1 MLRRNRHHL
10 QGYDMTEGKGTGNG
24 GGAPVEDLMRYDLLV
39 ETALRHVVR
48 LALTRVQREGLPG
61 DHHFYIAFDT
71 RHPALKISDRLRE
84 KYPEEM
90 TIVLQHQFWD
100 LKVLPDRFEVGLSFG
115 GVPEKLEIPFDAIT
129 GFYDPHVQFAL
140 QFRQPTEE
148 EMALMEGMEG
158 EVSSSSPVTG
168 EAALEEAAG
177 EQEAASDA
185 DAADKAKGTEEKV
198 ISLDAFRKKT

>member
-1 MLRRNRHHL
+1 
-10 QGYDMTEGKGTGNG
+10 MTEGKGTGNG

-48 LALTRVQREGLPG
+48 LALLRVQREGLPG

-71 RHPALKISDRLRE
+71 RHPGLQLSERLRE

-90 TIVLQHQFWD
+90 TIVLQHQFWN
-100 LKVLPDRFEVGLSFG
+100 LKVHQDHFEVGLSFG
-115 GVPEKLEIPFDAIT
+115 GVPEKLVVPFEAIT

-140 QFRQPTEE
+140 QFRQPSEE
-148 EMALMEGMEG
+148 ERKL
-158 EVSSSSPVTG
+158 VTG
-168 EAALEEAAG
+168 RSEGQAAVARTGQQEPSGQTDDAAT
-177 EQEAASDA
+177 AA
-185 DAADKAKGTEEKV
+185 DAVTDAEPAGKADTVEDKV

>member
-1 MLRRNRHHL
+1 MSENS
-10 QGYDMTEGKGTGNG
+10 GKGDGS
-24 GGAPVEDLMRYDLLV
+24 APVDDLMRYDLLV

-48 LALTRVQREGLPG
+48 LALLRVQREGLPG
-61 DHHFYIAFDT
+61 EHHFYIAFDT

-100 LKVLPDRFEVGLSFG
+100 LKVLPERFEVGLSFG

-148 EMALMEGMEG
+148 ELALMEGLEDD
-158 EVSSSSPVTG
+158 VSPSSPVSAAIVPEKAGGKG
-168 EAALEEAAG
+168 EAPGDAEKVAG
-177 EQEAASDA
+177 ATE
-185 DAADKAKGTEEKV
+185 GTEEKV
-198 ISLDAFRKKT
+198 VSLDAFRKKT

>member
-1 MLRRNRHHL
+1 MSDN
-10 QGYDMTEGKGTGNG
+10 QAGGS
-24 GGAPVEDLMRYDLLV
+24 GGAPVEDQMRYDLLV

-48 LALTRVQREGLPG
+48 LALLRVQREGLPG

-71 RHPALKISDRLRE
+71 RHPELEISDRLRE

-100 LKVLPDRFEVGLSFG
+100 LKVQPDRFEVGLSFG
-115 GVPEKLEIPFDAIT
+115 GVPEKLVVPFDAVS

-148 EMALMEGMEG
+148 ELALIDEVASEGG
-158 EVSSSSPVTG
+158 EYSTVTEAPVVKEAAAEDPVVGDG
-168 EAALEEAAG
+168 EAEDGASPAA
-177 EQEAASDA
+177 
-185 DAADKAKGTEEKV
+185 EEKV
-198 ISLDAFRKKT
+198 VSLDAFRKKT

>member
-1 MLRRNRHHL
+1 MSDN
-10 QGYDMTEGKGTGNG
+10 QAGGS
-24 GGAPVEDLMRYDLLV
+24 GGAPVEDQMRYDLLV
-39 ETALRHVVR
+39 ETALKHVVR
-48 LALTRVQREGLPG
+48 LALLRVQREGLPG

-71 RHPALKISDRLRE
+71 RHPELEISDRLRE

-115 GVPEKLEIPFDAIT
+115 GVPEKLVVPFDAVS

-148 EMALMEGMEG
+148 ELALIDEAAPGGGEYSTVTEAPVVKEATAEDSEVGEG
-158 EVSSSSPVTG
+158 EAEDGASP
-168 EAALEEAAG
+168 AA
-177 EQEAASDA
+177 
-185 DAADKAKGTEEKV
+185 EEKV
-198 ISLDAFRKKT
+198 VSLDAFRKKT